1 MTIGKRAALRA
12 VAAVTL
18 ILTTGL
24 TGCLVAAAAGAGGA
38 IVFSG
43 HTAEAIV
50 ERPVADMTTVAEQ
63 VLQAEGIEITD
74 SRSED
79 SGDRRT
85 LKGEKDDLTVTV
97 KIERTDDGTKIGV
110 EAQRDAARWD
120 DDYART
126 LLARIIA

>member
-1 MTIGKRAALRA
+1 MTIGTRTAVRA

-38 IVFSG
+38 IVLSG

-50 ERPVADMTTVAEQ
+50 ERPVAEMTTVAEQ
-63 VLQAEGIEITD
+63 VLQEEEIEITD
-74 SRSED
+74 SRSQD
-79 SGDRRT
+79 SGARRT

-110 EAQRDAARWD
+110 EAQRNAARWD
-120 DDYART
+120 DDYARA

>member
-1 MTIGKRAALRA
+1 MTIGTRAALRA
-12 VAAVTL
+12 VTAATL

-74 SRSED
+74 SRSQD

-97 KIERTDDGTKIGV
+97 KIERTDAGTKIGV
-110 EAQRDAARWD
+110 EAQRNAARWD
-120 DDYART
+120 DDYARA
-126 LLARIIA
+126 LLAKIIA